1 MSCTPFC
8 TPPAAARQQFSRR
21 RRRHAPARRS
31 VRTPRRRRRQ
41 KAPALPGRKSPVPG
55 LGPISP
61 PASRPQEWRNVRVCP
76 RRGEGVILR
85 IKQKAPTL
93 SRCFFFGAA
102 DEARTRYLHLG
113 KVALYQMSYSRIF
126 NLQVAFLFYPCRGH
140 VALTRFDDSKV
151 SCLPLRRYHSGRN
164 RFRRG
169 FRFLD
174 RKGRFFKCVSY
185 DTHLK
190 NGASGRNRTT
200 DTGIFSPLLY
210 RLSYRGICRFA
221 KRLFSIVEFRGIVKR
236 FFKKVFVKFYRHF
249 ECRAR
254 ARRDMP
260 FIRAKPSGEKRPA
273 ACVGRVPHGMMG
285 ETKAHGG
292 RNFICVF

>member
-1 MSCTPFC
+1 M
-8 TPPAAARQQFSRR
+8 
-21 RRRHAPARRS
+21 
-31 VRTPRRRRRQ
+31 RTPRRRRRQ
-41 KAPALPGRKSPVPG
+41 KKHPPSLGENLSSPDWG
-55 LGPISP
+55 L
-61 PASRPQEWRNVRVCP
+61 SRLLRQDRRNGGTFACA
-76 RRGEGVILR
+76 RGEGGR
-85 IKQKAPTL
+85 YPSDKTKSTDFKSML
-93 SRCFFFGAA
+93 SFFGAA

-126 NLQVAFLFYPCRGH
+126 WFYLSFKREVKKILLCKRDCIPS
-140 VALTRFDDSKV
+140 T
-151 SCLPLRRYHSGRN
+151 LPLRAESPLLRQRP
-164 RFRRG
+164 RRLKQFTELFLRAA

-174 RKGRFFKCVSY
+174 RKVLFFKCVSC